1 MVGEGHVGVMLAPQ
15 LRVPPRGCLDPPQF
29 SLPEPLDITQGQAV
43 ELNLIFVLADTRSAH
58 DHQNQ
63 AERHF
68 MNSKLLT
75 TIGRH
80 RAGVFLVSAMA
91 FAISA

>member
-1 MVGEGHVGVMLAPQ
+1 
-15 LRVPPRGCLDPPQF
+15 
-29 SLPEPLDITQGQAV
+29 
-43 ELNLIFVLADTRSAH
+43 
-58 DHQNQ
+58 
-63 AERHF
+63 

-91 FAISA
+91 FAVGNALAADRGAHPDAKQPRDVLPGRPGCH

>member
-1 MVGEGHVGVMLAPQ
+1 
-15 LRVPPRGCLDPPQF
+15 
-29 SLPEPLDITQGQAV
+29 
-43 ELNLIFVLADTRSAH
+43 
-58 DHQNQ
+58 
-63 AERHF
+63 

-91 FAISA
+91 FAVGNALAATDPAHPDAKSPEMS